1 MSSKSY
7 NYKSNSLEFRK
18 RNTTKIY
25 LFDINK
31 NEKIFSKY
39 DVHFIIDNQGNRQY
53 YSTNDNS
60 PLFQS
65 VEMIDEYKKLNIQMS
80 C

>member
-7 NYKSNSLEFRK
+7 NYKFNNLNK
-18 RNTTKIY
+18 KQNITKIY

-39 DVHFIIDNQGNRQY
+39 DVYFVKDYRNNRQY
-53 YSTNDNS
+53 YSIKDDS

-65 VEMIDEYKKLNIQMS
+65 IELVDEYKKLNLQVS
-80 C
+80 

>member
-7 NYKSNSLEFRK
+7 NYKFNSCNKK
-18 RNTTKIY
+18 RNITKIY
-25 LFDINK
+25 LFDIDK

-39 DVHFIIDNQGNRQY
+39 DVYFLKDNQGNRQY
-53 YSTNDNS
+53 YSTKDDS

-65 VEMIDEYKKLNIQMS
+65 IELVDDYKKLNIQMFN
-80 C
+80 

>member
-7 NYKSNSLEFRK
+7 NYKFNNLNK
-18 RNTTKIY
+18 KQNITKIY

-39 DVHFIIDNQGNRQY
+39 DVYFVKDYRNNRQY
-53 YSTNDNS
+53 YSIKDDS

-65 VEMIDEYKKLNIQMS
+65 IELVDEYKKLNLQVS
-80 C
+80 Y